1 MTLALAILIVV
12 AATAAGVAVML
23 LVRRGAPEGSR
34 FADGDRASGVF
45 GVLATGF
52 SILLGFVVFL
62 AFENYDE
69 SRAGAEAE
77 ALVVAQQLE
86 TARFLGEPLATR
98 LTGEL
103 VCYGRYVAATEWEEL
118 EDGTLGDA
126 LNPWAV
132 RMFRSL
138 EGFEPETNAQQS
150 AYDRWLDQTSAREE
164 GRLDR
169 THGAVG
175 VIPLPLWIVLFLGAG
190 VIFAYMLFFADRA
203 ERWASQAMLMGSVVA
218 VLTSMFL
225 LLSFFDNPYRAGI
238 GQLQPVAMER
248 TLRVIDE
255 ALVALGL
262 DDGDF
267 PCDERGAER

>member
-1 MTLALAILIVV
+1 MTLALAILIVL
-12 AATAAGVAVML
+12 AATAAGVAAML

-103 VCYGRYVAATEWEEL
+103 VCYGRYVATTEWEEL

-138 EGFEPETNAQQS
+138 EGFESETNAQQS

-190 VIFAYMLFFADRA
+190 VIFSYMLFFADRA
-203 ERWASQAMLMGSVVA
+203 ERWTSQAMLMGSVVA
-218 VLTSMFL
+218 VLTAMFL

-238 GQLQPVAMER
+238 GQLRPVAMER

-262 DDGDF
+262 DDEDF